1 MRKRLLINYIITLV
15 LSALITGALAFYF
28 IQTSYFDSKEEK
40 LITNLNLIEGILKE
54 NYKDAT
60 KVNFYR
66 LAYDLSLKTNSRV
79 TFIDIFGWPLA
90 DSINNSIIF
99 EDHSHSPEYRYA
111 IRGERNIVKKYSEE
125 IGKKYFYI
133 AIPPIRVGDREVILR
148 LGDNYDDVDLLVEQF
163 AMYFVVALGMGIVF
177 SIVVSYISV
186 RKIVKPI
193 KELTIASKQ
202 IAKGEF
208 DKRINVNT
216 KDEIEELSVS
226 FNQMA
231 SRLKAT
237 INQLKDANADL
248 DAVLSSINDG
258 IIALDENNTITLAN
272 QSVSK
277 ILGIDVK
284 DIVGKNIV
292 DALKGLEY
300 IEKIEEGVNSPDDF
314 YTEIKV
320 KDKDTRYISLSTYPI
335 VKDSSPIGQLLVFRD
350 ITSFVNVE
358 NMRKNFVAN
367 VSHELRTPL
376 TSISGFVET
385 LKIKKLDEET
395 REKVLD
401 IIEFETER
409 LVKLINELLNLSK
422 IESIKD
428 VRNLSKVYIEDDIH
442 DVLKLLEPQINNN
455 KLSIELNI
463 EDKLNPIHGDKE
475 LFRRLFMN
483 LVENSIKYNNLGGYI
498 KINISNYE
506 NGIMLIVED
515 SGIGIPEEDLPL
527 IFERF
532 FRVDK
537 SRSNNKEGTGLGL
550 AIVKHI
556 ASYFGGSIDVESQ
569 MGQGSKFIVKLPN

>member
-99 EDHSHSPEYRYA
+99 EDHSHSLEYRYA

-133 AIPPIRVGDREVILR
+133 AVPPIRVGDREVILR
-148 LGDNYDDVDLLVEQF
+148 LGDSYDDVDLLVEQF

-248 DAVLSSINDG
+248 DAILSSINDG
-258 IIALDENNTITLAN
+258 IIALDENDTITLAN

-284 DIVGKNIV
+284 DIVGENIG
-292 DALKGLEY
+292 DALRDLEY
-300 IEKIEEGVNSPDDF
+300 IEEIEECVNSPDDF

-409 LVKLINELLNLSK
+409 LVKLINELLDLSK

-537 SRSNNKEGTGLGL
+537 SRSNNREGTGLGL

-556 ASYFGGSIDVESQ
+556 VSYFGGSIDVESQ
-569 MGQGSKFIVKLPN
+569 MGQGSRFIVKLPN

>member
-248 DAVLSSINDG
+248 DAILSSINDG

-284 DIVGKNIV
+284 DIVGKNIG
-292 DALKGLEY
+292 DALRDLEY
-300 IEKIEEGVNSPDDF
+300 IEEIEECVNSPDDF

-409 LVKLINELLNLSK
+409 LVKLINELLDLSK

-537 SRSNNKEGTGLGL
+537 SRSNNREGTGLGL

-556 ASYFGGSIDVESQ
+556 VSYFGGSIDVESQ
-569 MGQGSKFIVKLPN
+569 MGQGSRFIVKLPN